1 MGQREIQ
8 EYLNQEALRGYRGFY
23 TLTEISKAIHGN
35 ISNTS
40 RQIKQLLKAEVLE
53 RNLKGG
59 WKLAVRLNS
68 KYIIAPHTTNIEK
81 CETKEEKLSVIHVKP
96 CRYTNNAKVEVN
108 Q

>member
-8 EYLNQEALRGYRGFY
+8 KYLNQEALRGYRGFY

-40 RQIKQLLKAEVLE
+40 RQIKQLLKAEILE

-68 KYIIAPHTTNIEK
+68 KYIMASHTTNIEK
-81 CETKEEKLSVIHVKP
+81 CETKEENVIKTRVEPSRCTK
-96 CRYTNNAKVEVN
+96 NEILEVN